1 MNLSHSFEPL
11 NPVVINRFEISG
23 QTPIVRLIAVSAGG
37 PLTSANVA
45 GLLLGAV
52 GLLLKVCLLA
62 KLRHGPMCLNDHL
75 PFTGAV

>member
-11 NPVVINRFEISG
+11 NHVVINRFEISG

-62 KLRHGPMCLNDHL
+62 KLRHGVIATKDSRRTDVPK
-75 PFTGAV
+75 